1 MIDAEDIYAMPVE
14 DQLAMAISTT
24 IPPTLSELAKHL
36 ATVALERYRKTN
48 PWAADYPMGEF
59 TAHYL
64 DKGFNPLETIIV
76 TYVADGAERSMLL
89 A

>member
-14 DQLAMAISTT
+14 DQLAMAISST
-24 IPPTLSELAKHL
+24 IPKDLSDLAKHL
-36 ATVALERYRKTN
+36 ATVALNRYRNTN

-59 TAHYL
+59 TAHFL
-64 DKGFNPLETIIV
+64 DKGFNRLETILV
-76 TYVADGAERSMLL
+76 TYEVDGAERSMEL